1 MTTSFKYDIWSK
13 SLNFVSL
20 QTSSAKVDEMSQVKQ
35 IQYGADRYVL
45 LIHFRRSH
53 TIRDVFKRE
62 GLSLPIFSAVS
73 RFQNFSPDLPNSKN
87 LLIFFL
93 SINVFRSSKLGCS
106 QKSLEEL
113 LIVSIQLFLFFD
125 FFSTYVLYTEVI
137 SEHIQI
143 S

>member
-53 TIRDVFKRE
+53 TIRDVFKRK
-62 GLSLPIFSAVS
+62 GLSLPIFSAVF
-73 RFQNFSPDLPNSKN
+73 RFQNFPPDLPNSKN
-87 LLIFFL
+87 LLIFF

-113 LIVSIQLFLFFD
+113 LIAVPLLRLFFYLR
-125 FFSTYVLYTEVI
+125 TLYRGEFRTHSNI
-137 SEHIQI
+137 
-143 S
+143 